1 MNAIVPV
8 SSAPE
13 SSELDS
19 RLNKVRAMMQ
29 KQKIDYYVSAQTDN
43 VYYLT
48 NFAYFPMERPFFLII
63 PASDEPTLVLPLLEV
78 SHAEERVLIDV
89 NYRTYRE
96 YPAPGGLSHVDALK
110 ELIPANAR
118 VGIEKLL
125 PVMHREIIPG
135 QIVTTDLIEEIR
147 LVKSEYEIS
156 RIAYACKIVEAGLA
170 KIMEL
175 SKPGVQQ
182 LTLYSEGVRQMMG
195 LIVLEVSQLNLL
207 MTKTLC
213 AVWPGSLSAQPHS
226 VPGLFDSLQ
235 AGGPQVTIVTAQA
248 DGYSAELERTFFI
261 SNIPEAS
268 RAPFSAMME
277 ARALAF
283 ELIKPGVRA
292 ADVDRQVLDLIK
304 ARGFGDAILHR
315 TGHGFGITGHEPPW
329 IAMGSENVIAENM
342 VISIEPGIYIPG
354 VGGYRHSDTVLV
366 TKDGCQAITRAPVDL
381 DDLVL

>member
-8 SSAPE
+8 TSAPE
-13 SSELDS
+13 PSELES

-29 KQKIDYYVSAQTDN
+29 KQSIDYYVSAQTDN

-63 PASDEPTLVLPLLEV
+63 PASGRPTLVLPLLEV

-96 YPAPGGLSHVDALK
+96 YPAPAGLSHVDALQ
-110 ELIPANAR
+110 EMIPADAR

-135 QIVTTDLIEEIR
+135 QIVTTDLIDEIR
-147 LVKSEYEIS
+147 LVKSEYEIG

-170 KIMEL
+170 KVLEL

-213 AVWPGSLSAQPHS
+213 AVWPGSLSAQPHC

-261 SNIPEAS
+261 GNIPEAS
-268 RAPFSAMME
+268 KDPFSAMME

-283 ELIKPGVRA
+283 ELIKPGARA
-292 ADVDRQVLDLIK
+292 ADVDRQVLDLIN

-366 TKDGCQAITRAPVDL
+366 TKDGCQAITHAPVDL